1 MNDNTFKQESRLSNK
16 TFWDQYWRDTE
27 YSYRSA
33 GLHLT
38 DESKAAL
45 TAIEY
50 EFDPLFERLNRALI
64 EASTTRPDVSAF
76 YKSISPS
83 NTAAWQAAQQK
94 AKDAIAAWEADAPEE
109 WKAAYREMNDVA
121 TLHSRR
127 RSEVNKAEYK
137 RQYEAL
143 GTDPGRIIQLAKP
156 FVDWLID
163 DQYREYQAAAK
174 IGLSFSAYD
183 VVALGGDKWKLEAAE
198 TRKRVLEA
206 LQRMHFRALGDNTQA
221 IDEIKAYVE
230 TAIKDRSF
238 IAPEGTPGANKEVVL
253 NRRAD
258 RRKPEDEGIITSSGA
273 YQVSITDKDYQFA
286 LTPYRNSNAYITPL
300 REHIMQKLTFE
311 NGKLSVLDSDIA
323 PAQLKEETANGMQDI
338 KSLDLPLLRQVFTA
352 VYRTAIKGDAHTITV
367 HAPSFFREMGIDVRS
382 VPDLEEYRQGN
393 NASSSQS
400 KLNDVFGKLRQFE
413 NCIGVSKGTYYELLR
428 AIVIDPQRNTITFAT
443 PYMNHIMREISEKNI
458 ERNRAGKYL
467 YDNPGYNMLM
477 HAAIASE
484 RNKPAVEIVNRIM
497 AGLLQR
503 GGTADAALPQ
513 NKKKVMRN
521 KTRITYKITYNGLI
535 KDIPDLRQT
544 LEASTTADKNK
555 QLSRA
560 FTKAFELLR
569 TKTDIYS
576 YYVNLKISPEW
587 APTSS
592 ALSDT
597 LTITHEG
604 INGDYQRME

>member
-1 MNDNTFKQESRLSNK
+1 M
-16 TFWDQYWRDTE
+16 YWRRE
-27 YSYRSA
+27 ESFFRRM
-33 GLHLT
+33 GIRLT
-38 DESKAAL
+38 DETRAAM
-45 TAIEY
+45 AEIEK
-50 EFDPLFERLNRALI
+50 EFDPLFEAANQELI
-64 EASTTRPDVSAF
+64 KTSATRPDVTKF
-76 YKSISPS
+76 YKNISPS
-83 NTAAWQAAQQK
+83 NPEVWEAAQQQ
-94 AKDAIAAWEADAPEE
+94 AREAITAWEANAPDE
-109 WKAAYREMNDVA
+109 WRAAQLEMESIGNM
-121 TLHSRR
+121 HSRR
-127 RSEVNKAEYK
+127 ITDIRADEHR

-143 GTDPGRIIQLAKP
+143 GTDPARIVELSKP
-156 FVDWLID
+156 YVDWLID
-163 DQYREYQAAAK
+163 DQYKEYQTIAK
-174 IGLSFSAYD
+174 TSLSFSAYD

-198 TRKRVLEA
+198 TRKRVLKA
-206 LQRMHFRALGDNTQA
+206 LQNMHFRALGDNTQA

-230 TAIKDRSF
+230 TAIKNRSF
-238 IAPEGTPGANKEVVL
+238 IAPDGTPGANKEVVL

-273 YQVSITDKDYQFA
+273 YQVSITDKDYQYA
-286 LTPYRNSNAYITPL
+286 LTPLRNDNAYITPL
-300 REHIMQKLTFE
+300 RESIMQKLTFE
-311 NGKLSVLDSDIA
+311 NGRLSVLDSDIA
-323 PAQLKEETANGMQDI
+323 PAELKKETASGMQDI

-393 NASSSQS
+393 HASSSQS

-413 NCIGVSKGTYYELLR
+413 SCIGVSKGTYYELLR

-443 PYMNHIMREISEKNI
+443 PYMNHILREIKEKNI
-458 ERNRAGKYL
+458 EKSRAGKYL
-467 YDNPGYNMLM
+467 YDNPGYNFLM
-477 HAAIASE
+477 HSTITSE

-513 NKKKVMRN
+513 NKKKVMKN
-521 KTRITYKITYNGLI
+521 KTRVTYKITYNGLI
-535 KDIPDLRQT
+535 KDIPDLYQT
-544 LEASTTADKNK
+544 LKASTTADKNK
-555 QLSRA
+555 QLNRA

-569 TKTDIYS
+569 TKTDIFN

-604 INGDYQRME
+604 INGDYQPRG